1 MRCKAKMK
9 RKVKILGT
17 GSYVPTRVVKAE
29 EIDALIGKAKG
40 WSEKKSGVKQ
50 RYFVERE
57 TASYMAAKAVKS
69 AIEDA
74 NLSLSDIDCIVS
86 ASGTNEQA
94 IPCNAALIQKQL
106 GLQDSGIPCFD
117 FNSTC
122 LSFVTAL
129 DIMSY
134 AIDQKRFQHVLI
146 VSSEISSVG
155 LNWDQLESSILFGDG
170 ACAFILSQ
178 SDTSSGII
186 ASKMETYSEG
196 AEFSEIRGGGT
207 KIHPRNFS
215 EKTVNDFL
223 FDMDGR
229 AIFKLSYKRLP
240 GFLEGLF
247 EQTRFSIKDMQMV
260 IPHQASASAMKI
272 IRKKLDVK
280 EERFMSIIENYGNVI
295 AASIPLAFHEALRL
309 GKLKR
314 GDLVL
319 LLGTSAGLSIGG
331 IVLEY

>member
-1 MRCKAKMK
+1 MK

-17 GSYVPTRVVKAE
+17 GSYVPKRVVNAQ
-29 EIDALIGKAKG
+29 EIDGIIGKAEG
-40 WSEKKSGVKQ
+40 WSERKSGVKQ
-50 RYFVERE
+50 RYFVEDE
-57 TASYMAAKAVKS
+57 TASYMGAEAAKS

-74 NLSLSDIDCIVS
+74 NISLSDLDCIIS

-94 IPCNAALIQKQL
+94 IPCNASLIQKQL
-106 GLQDSGIPCFD
+106 GLEGSGIPCFD

-155 LNWDQLESSILFGDG
+155 LNWSQHESSILFGDG
-170 ACAFILSQ
+170 ACAFILSH
-178 SDTSSGII
+178 SNETSGII
-186 ASKMETYSEG
+186 TSKMETYSEG
-196 AEFSEIRGGGT
+196 AELSEIRGGGT
-207 KIHPRNFS
+207 KIHPRNYS
-215 EKTVNDFL
+215 EQSANDFL

-229 AIFKLSYKRLP
+229 AIFKLSYKKLP
-240 GFLEGLF
+240 DFLEGLF
-247 EQTRFSIKDMQMV
+247 QQTGLTIHDMQMV
-260 IPHQASASAMKI
+260 IPHQASKSAMKI

-295 AASIPLAFHEALRL
+295 AASIPLAFHEAIKS
-309 GKLKR
+309 GKLER
-314 GDLVL
+314 GDKVL

-331 IVLEY
+331 IILEY

>member
-1 MRCKAKMK
+1 MMK
-9 RKVKILGT
+9 RKVKIVGT
-17 GSYVPTRVVKAE
+17 GSYVPKRVVNAQ
-29 EIDALIGKAKG
+29 EIDELIGAKKG

-50 RYFVERE
+50 RYFIEDE
-57 TASYMAAKAVKS
+57 TASYMAAEAAKA
-69 AIEDA
+69 AISDA
-74 NLSLSDIDCIVS
+74 KLTLLDIDCIVS

-129 DIMSY
+129 DMMSY
-134 AIDQKRFQHVLI
+134 AIDQGRFQRVLI

-155 LNWDQLESSILFGDG
+155 LNWSQHESSILFGDG

-178 SDTSSGII
+178 SNETSSII

-196 AEFSEIRGGGT
+196 AHFSEIRGGGT
-207 KIHPRNFS
+207 KIHPRHYS
-215 EKTVNDFL
+215 EKTATEFL

-240 GFLEGLF
+240 NFLKGLF
-247 EQTRFSIKDMQMV
+247 DQTGLSMDDMDMV

-272 IRKKLDVK
+272 IRKKLGVS
-280 EERFMSIIENYGNVI
+280 EERFMNIIENYGNVI
-295 AASIPLAFHEALRL
+295 AASIPLAFHEAIKH
-309 GKLKR
+309 GKLER
-314 GDLVL
+314 GDLIL

-331 IVLEY
+331 IILEY